1 MPNLPMHCLNP
12 EALKLIGNVLD
23 IFIDTTNP
31 MDKYAYA
38 RICIEVDLEVSLPEA
53 IKLTVG
59 A

>member
-1 MPNLPMHCLNP
+1 MHCLNP

-31 MDKYAYA
+31 MDKYACA

-53 IKLTVG
+53 IKVTVG